1 MPRDVAR
8 SDTISTP
15 DRRLRV
21 FVSSTLG
28 ELANERAA
36 VARAVRVLR
45 LTPILFEVGA
55 RPHPPRDLYRS
66 YLAQSDIFIG
76 IYWQRYGWVAPGETI
91 SGLEDEYRLASDL
104 PLLIYVKKD
113 SEARE
118 PRLGSLLERIRR
130 DDRASYKEFS
140 DALEL
145 EELVADDLALL
156 LSERFGE
163 LRSSANVKREKRQH
177 IRFCKAADGTR
188 LAYASVGDGPPL
200 VKAAN
205 YLTHLEHDWENPI
218 WRHWIVDLSRD
229 RQLIRYDERGCG
241 LSDRNVEDFSVD
253 AWVND
258 LEAVVDDAGL
268 ERFPLLGLSQGGAVA
283 IAYSVRHPERV
294 SHLILYGAFARGN
307 PTRPDPEFERETKLI
322 EDVLRLGWGKD
333 SPAFREVFTSLYMP
347 NASPEQLHS
356 FYELQRLSSSAENAV
371 RFERAF
377 HDVDVADLLDKVST
391 PTLVMH
397 ARDDARV
404 PFSAGRSLAARI
416 KGARFVPLD
425 GANHILLEGEP
436 AWDDFVQAIDEFLGD
451 I

>member
-1 MPRDVAR
+1 MAKRE
-8 SDTISTP
+8 SISTP

-28 ELANERAA
+28 ELAKERAA

-45 LTPILFEVGA
+45 LTPIMFEVGA

-76 IYWQRYGWVAPGETI
+76 IYWQRYGWVAPGESV
-91 SGLEDEYRLASDL
+91 SGLEDEYRLANGL
-104 PLLIYVKKD
+104 PLLIYVKT
-113 SEARE
+113 SEEAPE
-118 PRLGSLLERIRR
+118 PKLEALLERIRN
-130 DDRASYKEFS
+130 DDRASYKGFS
-140 DALEL
+140 DHVEL

-163 LRSSANVKREKRQH
+163 LRSTADRRREKRQK
-177 IRFCKAADGTR
+177 IRFTESADGTR

-205 YLTHLEHDWENPI
+205 YLTHLEHDWENPV
-218 WRHWIVDLSRD
+218 WRHWIVGLSMHR
-229 RQLIRYDERGCG
+229 RLVRYDERGCG
-241 LSDRNVEDFSVD
+241 LSDLDVDDFTLE
-253 AWVND
+253 AWIQD

-268 ERFPLLGLSQGGAVA
+268 ERFPLLGLSQGGALA
-283 IAYSVRHPERV
+283 IAYCARHPERV
-294 SHLILYGAFARGN
+294 THLILYGAFAKGR
-307 PTRPDPEFERETKLI
+307 PTRPDPEFQREEKLI

-347 NASPEQLHS
+347 NASAEQLHS
-356 FYELQRLSSSAENAV
+356 FYELQRLSTTAENAV

-377 HDVDVADLLDKVST
+377 HDVDVSSLLDEVSV

-397 ARDDARV
+397 AREDARV
-404 PFSAGRSLAARI
+404 PFSAGRSLATSI
-416 KGARFVPLD
+416 KGAQFVPLD
-425 GANHILLEGEP
+425 SSNHVLLEGEP
-436 AWDDFVQAIDEFLGD
+436 AWDVFLAEMSEFLGD
-451 I
+451 VG